1 MIIISLGFVLN
12 SFCFDLCDV
21 IWLACI
27 NNPSQLHTLLPLL
40 FKLEKNILSDLSGI
54 IQKAWIR

>member
-21 IWLACI
+21 IWFARI
-27 NNPSQLHTLLPLL
+27 NPFQLLTLL
-40 FKLEKNILSDLSGI
+40 FSVFRLEKKTYPISVE
-54 IQKAWIR
+54 